1 MFQRKTVQ
9 SIVASFQKTIDDLNE
24 INNRENQ
31 NVDRI
36 NVEIAQLEAEKQNS
50 LQEGNAA
57 IAIAAKIRKLIS
69 CSLPICLV
77 PNPPGVPK

>member
-9 SIVASFQKTIDDLNE
+9 SVVASFQKTIDDLNE

-50 LQEGNAA
+50 LEEGNAA
-57 IAIAAKIRKLIS
+57 IAIASKIRKLIS
-69 CSLPICLV
+69 A
-77 PNPPGVPK
+77 

>member
-9 SIVASFQKTIDDLNE
+9 SVVASFQKTIDDLNE

-69 CSLPICLV
+69 A
-77 PNPPGVPK
+77 

>member
-9 SIVASFQKTIDDLNE
+9 SVVASFQKTIDDLNE
-24 INNRENQ
+24 ISNRENQ

-36 NVEIAQLEAEKQNS
+36 TTEIAQLEAEKQNS
-50 LQEGNAA
+50 LEEGNAA

-69 CSLPICLV
+69 A
-77 PNPPGVPK
+77 

>member
-69 CSLPICLV
+69 A
-77 PNPPGVPK
+77 

>member
-9 SIVASFQKTIDDLNE
+9 SVVASFQKTIDDLNE

-50 LQEGNAA
+50 LEESNAA

-69 CSLPICLV
+69 A
-77 PNPPGVPK
+77 

>member
-9 SIVASFQKTIDDLNE
+9 SVVVSFQKTIDDLNE

-69 CSLPICLV
+69 A
-77 PNPPGVPK
+77 